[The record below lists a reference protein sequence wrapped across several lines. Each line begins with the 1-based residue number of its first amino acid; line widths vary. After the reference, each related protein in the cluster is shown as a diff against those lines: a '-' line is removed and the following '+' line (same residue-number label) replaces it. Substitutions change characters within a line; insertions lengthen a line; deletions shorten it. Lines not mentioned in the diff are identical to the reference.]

1 MNFDRY
7 EIERSFNGERY
18 STIGVVKA
26 INAGEYSYNDNA
38 DKNRGR
44 QVYYR
49 LKKVDKDG
57 KFTYSAVLILH
68 IPFNTKFNVYPNPA
82 TTYIQLQLNK
92 NVTSKATIEI
102 ADVTG
107 KIVISKVYDMDGS
120 VITIAINKLTVG
132 TYLVKMLYNDEQYI
146 QKFVVVK

>member
-1 MNFDRY
+1 M
-7 EIERSFNGERY
+7 
-18 STIGVVKA
+18 
-26 INAGEYSYNDNA
+26 NAGQYSYNDNA

-49 LKKVDKDG
+49 LKKVDRDG

-92 NVTSKATIEI
+92 NVTHKATIEI

-132 TYLVKMLYNDEQYI
+132 TYFVKMLYNDEQYI